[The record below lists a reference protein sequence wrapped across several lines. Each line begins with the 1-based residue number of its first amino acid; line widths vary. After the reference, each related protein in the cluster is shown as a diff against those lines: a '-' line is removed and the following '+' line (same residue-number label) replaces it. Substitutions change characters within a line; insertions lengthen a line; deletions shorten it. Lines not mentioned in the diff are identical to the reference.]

1 MSSTSSNV
9 LFEIKGSLSMCILWH
24 SRSNPVI
31 SLTIRGC
38 AIKDWALMWRRVRNE
53 TVNGWWVDGLVVVG
67 CHEDIDLFC
76 SSRILFYYYART
88 VNSVGKECSSP
99 SRSRGLSTYSGVC
112 RDLIDCQ
119 QEHNRPFVTALKHL
133 LPQRAFL
140 GLTFGAAMRAPDPMS
155 GALTLICQCVWRPSR
170 LCTVVRLSVHLD
182 RHPAPS
188 CYAGDAQGQL

>member
-53 TVNGWWVDGLVVVG
+53 TVNGWWVDGWVGGGRLPRGYRFILQLTYSILLLCKDCQFRGQRMLFTVVSWPV
-67 CHEDIDLFC
+67 DIQWCL
-76 SSRILFYYYART
+76 
-88 VNSVGKECSSP
+88 
-99 SRSRGLSTYSGVC
+99 SRSNR
-112 RDLIDCQ
+112 CQ
-119 QEHNRPFVTALKHL
+119 QEHNRPFFVTALKHL

-170 LCTVVRLSVHLD
+170 LSVCLSVHLD